1 MLGLLNAYRIQ
12 ASDLL
17 GLILIYRRLNRFI
30 FSKIDRLN
38 DPSVQLHRIMALLL
52 MAMLLMVLGFKARPT
67 LAREPDDSPESSSK
81 LTKQEIQYFETR
93 IRPILATKC
102 YACHSVESGE
112 AEGGLRLDSKE
123 AMLRGG
129 NSGSVIT
136 PKNPLKSLLIKAV
149 EHQDPNLTMP
159 PKSAGGK
166 LTPAEIKE
174 LTRWVRMGAPDPRKE
189 QEHLLAKEEI
199 NESAKSWWSY
209 QSITEPSVPPEDPW
223 AWTTIDR
230 FIAQKHHQANLQ
242 PVADAQPQALLRRL
256 YFDLTG
262 LPPSVDQVREFSEA
276 LSSGV
281 SRKETIEVLVDQL
294 LDSEAFAVHWA
305 RHWLDVARYAESSGR
320 DVNIPYNQAWR
331 YRDWVIDSFRKNKP
345 YDQFLVQQI
354 AGDLLESDDP
364 DTKAQGIVATG
375 FLALGSR
382 NINEGNQKLF
392 ALDQAD
398 EQIDSVFQA
407 TMAMTM
413 ACARCHDHKFEPI
426 SQTQYTAVAGIFLST
441 DTRYGASGGNNAR
454 NSAEPIELPSECNA
468 PRLPLAWN
476 DSEIKKKRQDLSK
489 LRNEISAIIDEI
501 DEKRKKSKAN
511 GTFDRSRQQELRKL
525 SQQAN
530 ELEFQLS
537 ALSDDDS
544 IRPLAM
550 GVVDRPIE
558 APKPDANRERMGK
571 YFGGVRRPAFPVIDN
586 SPFFARGEVGLP
598 GEKVQRGVP
607 DLFGDAKQYRIPN
620 NTSGRLELAR
630 WITSQ
635 NNPLTARVAVNRF
648 WHWMMG
654 QGIVDSVDNFGT
666 TGSQPS
672 HPELLDHLASEFVA
686 DGWDVKKLVRKIA
699 LSRAYQLSS
708 VEQNPPAFAADP
720 ENKLLWRAKSRR
732 LQAEEIRDA
741 MLSISG
747 RLDTKPILGTALA
760 KKNLGNRVDPSSA
773 KKRGKGEV
781 FPEDVCRSIYLPLP
795 RGALPEVLELFD
807 LPDAMV
813 VQGARETTNVPSQSL
828 FLLNNTTVASF
839 AGSIARKITETIPG
853 RGSEN
858 FDQRVDLLYQTIL
871 CRQPTGDELQIAS
884 DLFRSSDN
892 SENGWISLAR
902 GLLATA
908 EFRYLD

>member
-1 MLGLLNAYRIQ
+1 MLGTISLHCLSTDLGFSENTKTKCQGLRLAFYL
-12 ASDLL
+12 AFYGFLTLVSFPLL
-17 GLILIYRRLNRFI
+17 GMH
-30 FSKIDRLN
+30 
-38 DPSVQLHRIMALLL
+38 V
-52 MAMLLMVLGFKARPT
+52 G
-67 LAREPDDSPESSSK
+67 LAQELTKPDSSAPK
-81 LTKQEIQYFETR
+81 LTKQETQYFESR
-93 IRPILATKC
+93 IRPILANKC
-102 YACHSVESGE
+102 YACHSVDSGE
-112 AEGGLRLDSKE
+112 AEGGLRLDSRE

-129 NSGSVIT
+129 NSGPVIVS
-136 PKNPLKSLLIKAV
+136 KNPAQSLLIKAI
-149 EHQDPNLTMP
+149 EHQDSNLRMP

-166 LTPAEIKE
+166 LSDSEIKE

-189 QEHLLAKEEI
+189 EEHLLAKEEI

-209 QSITEPSVPPEDPW
+209 QPLSKPATPPKDPW

-230 FIAQKHHQANLQ
+230 FVAMKQQESKIQ
-242 PVADAQPQALLRRL
+242 PVADSKPESLVRRL

-262 LPPSVDQVREFSEA
+262 LPPTIEQVRA
-276 LSSGV
+276 LTEQLESGV
-281 SRKETIEVLVDQL
+281 SRQDAIERLVDEL

-331 YRDWVIDSFRKNKP
+331 YRDWVIDAMRKNMP

-354 AGDLLESDDP
+354 AGDLIETDSP
-364 DTKAQGIVATG
+364 SEKASGIIATG

-407 TMAMTM
+407 TMSMTM

-426 SQTQYTAVAGIFLST
+426 SQKQYTAVAGIFLST

-454 NSAEPIELPSECNA
+454 NSSEPIELPSECDLPSLAA
-468 PRLPLAWN
+468 PW
-476 DSEIKKKRQDLSK
+476 SEAEIRKKRDELSRLQK
-489 LRNEISAIIDEI
+489 EIATIIEESE
-501 DEKRKKSKAN
+501 EKRKTAKAN
-511 GTFDRSRQQELRKL
+511 GTIDRSRQQQLRKL

-537 ALSDDDS
+537 ALNEDNTV
-544 IRPLAM
+544 RPLAM
-550 GVVDRPIE
+550 GAVDRPLE
-558 APKPDANRERMGK
+558 LPKSDANREKMSR
-571 YFGGVRRPAFPVIDN
+571 YLGGGRRSAFPIIDN
-586 SPFFARGEVGLP
+586 SPFFSRGEVGLQ
-598 GEKVQRGVP
+598 GEKVQRSVP
-607 DLFGDAKQYRIPN
+607 DLFGDAKNYRVPRN
-620 NTSGRLELAR
+620 SSGRLQLAQ
-630 WITSQ
+630 WITNR

-666 TGSQPS
+666 TGSKPS
-672 HPELLDHLASEFVA
+672 HPELLDHLATEFIEE
-686 DGWDVKKLVRKIA
+686 GWDTRSLLRKIA
-699 LSRAYQLSS
+699 TSRVYQLSS
-708 VEQNPPAFAADP
+708 VEPNPAAFTADP
-720 ENKLLWRAKSRR
+720 QNKLLWRGKSRR

-741 MLSISG
+741 MLSLSQK
-747 RLDTKPILGTALA
+747 LDPTPVLGTAMA
-760 KKNLGNRVDPSSA
+760 KKNLGNRVDVSA
-773 KKRGKGEV
+773 GKKRGKGEV
-781 FPEDVCRSIYLPLP
+781 FTEDVCRSIYLPMP

-828 FLLNNTTVASF
+828 YLLNNPNVAAYAS
-839 AGSIARKITETIPG
+839 AISKRVIDSIPG

-858 FDQRVDLLYQTIL
+858 FEPRVEMLYELIL
-871 CRQPTGDELQIAS
+871 CRKPTGDEMQIADELFSTS
-884 DLFRSSDN
+884 DLAES
-892 SENGWISLAR
+892 GWISLAR